1 MAQSFPWTKE
11 PSSPIVVVEGVNNT
25 NVRLEWDY
33 DAAIRPSIVTVN
45 IERKRDGTE
54 KTIAVK
60 GGQSSARPSS
70 LLLKNRNQDG
80 SEYEVLDPAT
90 LVLKEVNNDEEYEYV
105 ISVFYYASSSTLI
118 QSTATKSVF
127 VDVKGEGGLCSI
139 LFFLFNNPCINVIIS
154 S

>member
-1 MAQSFPWTKE
+1 MAQFPWTKE
-11 PSSPIVVVEGVNNT
+11 PTSPIIVVEGVNNT

-105 ISVFYYASSSTLI
+105 ISVDYYPSSSSLI
-118 QSTATKSVF
+118 STDTKSVF
-127 VDVKGEGGLCSI
+127 VDVKGEEEFVFYFI
-139 LFFLFNNPCINVIIS
+139 FFIFNAR
-154 S
+154 